1 MIRLD
6 HILWAAPDLDEGER
20 IFERLTGVAPARG
33 GVHPGFGTRN
43 SLAALDYGAY
53 FEIIAPDP
61 AQDLTGNRG
70 GRIAALA
77 RPGLLTFA
85 VASNALDAL
94 KVTGL
99 NEGLTVRGPEKMHR
113 ATPSG
118 GRLDWSILYLEHA
131 DFGEAIPFVIDWD
144 GTPHPSLSTPQ
155 GCRLKSFAALH
166 PDAERLSALYARLG
180 VPVAVKRSIDPGF
193 VAELA
198 TPRGDVVCLARL
210 DRAP

>member
-20 IFERLTGVAPARG
+20 LFERLTGVAPARG

-43 SLAALDYGAY
+43 SLAALDGGAY

-61 AQDLTGNRG
+61 AQDLIGNRG

-94 KVTGL
+94 KAAALG
-99 NEGLTVRGPEKMHR
+99 EGLTVRGPEAMHR
-113 ATPSG
+113 VTPSG

-131 DFGEAIPFVIDWD
+131 VFGEAIPFVIDWE
-144 GTPHPSLSTPQ
+144 GTSHPSLSTPP
-155 GCRLKSFAALH
+155 GCRLKSFATVH
-166 PDAERLSALYARLG
+166 PDAERLSTLYTRLC
-180 VPVAVKRSIDPGF
+180 VPVTVKRAIEPGF

-198 TPRGDVVCLARL
+198 TPLGDVVLSH
-210 DRAP
+210 P

>member
-20 IFERLTGVAPARG
+20 LFERLTGVAPARG

-43 SLAALDYGAY
+43 SLAALDGGAY

-94 KVTGL
+94 KAAAL
-99 NEGLTVRGPEKMHR
+99 DEGLTVRGPEAMHR

-131 DFGEAIPFVIDWD
+131 IFGEAIPFVIDWD
-144 GTPHPSLSTPQ
+144 GTPHPSLSTPP
-155 GCRLKSFAALH
+155 GCRLKSFATVH
-166 PDAERLSALYARLG
+166 PDAAHLCALYTRLG
-180 VPVAVKRSIDPGF
+180 VPVTVKRAIEPGF
-193 VAELA
+193 VAVLA
-198 TPRGDVVCLARL
+198 TPLGDVVLGH
-210 DRAP
+210 P

>member
-43 SLAALDYGAY
+43 SLAALDNGAY
-53 FEIIAPDP
+53 FEIIAPDR

-94 KVTGL
+94 KAAVL
-99 NEGLTVRGPEKMHR
+99 DEGLTVRGPEKMHR

-118 GRLDWSILYLEHA
+118 GRLDWSILYLE
-131 DFGEAIPFVIDWD
+131 DGVFGEAIPFVIDWD
-144 GTPHPSLSTPQ
+144 GTPHPSLLAPQ

-166 PDAERLSALYARLG
+166 PDAEGLSALYARLG
-180 VPVAVKRSIDPGF
+180 VPVAVKRAIDPGF

-198 TPRGDVVCLARL
+198 TPLGDVVLSQ
-210 DRAP
+210 P

>member
-43 SLAALDYGAY
+43 SLAALDSGAY

-77 RPGLLTFA
+77 HPGLLTFA

-94 KVTGL
+94 KAAAL
-99 NEGLTVRGPEKMHR
+99 DESLTVRGPEAMHR
-113 ATPSG
+113 ATPGG
-118 GRLDWSILYLEHA
+118 GRLDWSILYLEHTV
-131 DFGEAIPFVIDWD
+131 FGEAIPFVIDWD
-144 GTPHPSLSTPQ
+144 GTPHPSLSAPQ

-180 VPVAVKRSIDPGF
+180 VPVTVKRAIDPGF

-198 TPRGDVVCLARL
+198 TPLGDVLL
-210 DRAP
+210 GPP

>member
-1 MIRLD
+1 VIRLD

-20 IFERLTGVAPARG
+20 LFERLTGVAPARG

-43 SLAALDYGAY
+43 SLAALDGGAY

-85 VASNALDAL
+85 VASNAPDVLKAAALD
-94 KVTGL
+94 
-99 NEGLTVRGPEKMHR
+99 EGLTVRGPEAMHR

-131 DFGEAIPFVIDWD
+131 VFGEAIPFVIDWD
-144 GTPHPSLSTPQ
+144 GTAHPSLSLPP
-155 GCRLKSFAALH
+155 GCRLKSFAAVH
-166 PDAERLSALYARLG
+166 PDAVRLCALYTRLG
-180 VPVAVKRSIDPGF
+180 VPVTVKRAIEPGF
-193 VAELA
+193 
-198 TPRGDVVCLARL
+198 TPLGDVVLSH
-210 DRAP
+210 P